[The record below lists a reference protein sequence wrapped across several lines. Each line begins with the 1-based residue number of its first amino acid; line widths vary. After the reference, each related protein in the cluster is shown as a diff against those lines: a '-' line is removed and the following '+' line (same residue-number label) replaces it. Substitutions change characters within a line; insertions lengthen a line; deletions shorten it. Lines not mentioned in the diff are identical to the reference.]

1 MQKTPA
7 SSEPAVQTFEQ
18 APEQPVEDGTSSPK
32 EVAAQRTQGPE
43 EGASEALN
51 EPELNVDAQERY
63 RLLETWRRETARA
76 EGNTAYFVLR
86 NETLRLIAQENPKTL
101 GELEQIKGIG
111 PVKLER
117 YGDAVL
123 RVLSGEQP
131 ASQA

>member
-1 MQKTPA
+1 MQKAPT
-7 SSEPAVQTFEQ
+7 SSEQSAVQ
-18 APEQPVEDGTSSPK
+18 APKQTGENSASSPK
-32 EVAAQRTQGPE
+32 EVATQRTQGPE

-51 EPELNVDAQERY
+51 EPELNADAQERY

-101 GELEQIKGIG
+101 DELEQIKGIG

-123 RVLSGEQP
+123 GVLRGEQP